1 MIRTKVKKVI
11 VSAPI
16 VAVAMGLIFVSTG
29 SVIANGVVHS
39 VHVGGAD
46 ICSALGFSP
55 GCDANFSLTAN
66 EFGDGSVN
74 GRWVDV
80 FAVIPGED
88 PETLIIAIDCL
99 HVNGSEAWVAG
110 EIVGPDFPGFR
121 VGTRVQDNGQGK
133 NAVLPDMIS
142 FTNIFFG
149 DCTTEPNFPLFALE
163 EGQVKV
169 R

>member
-1 MIRTKVKKVI
+1 MIRTKMKKVFA
-11 VSAPI
+11 SAPI

-46 ICSALGFSP
+46 LCSALGVSP

-66 EFGDGSVN
+66 EFGDGRVN
-74 GRWVDV
+74 GRWTDV
-80 FAVIPGED
+80 VGVVPGED
-88 PETLIIAIDCL
+88 PITLIVAIDCL
-99 HVNGSEAWVAG
+99 HVNGNEAWVAG

-121 VGTRVQDNGQGK
+121 LGARIQDNGQGA
-133 NAVLPDMIS
+133 NAVFPDMIS
-142 FTNIFFG
+142 FTDIFFG
-149 DCTTEPNFPLFALE
+149 DCTDEPDFPLFALE